1 MKKTLCLL
9 LTLVLL
15 CGCSTAEEGTQSES
29 GTTTTASSD
38 TAESSEPEFTQDD
51 FVLFAMDN
59 SSEST
64 YPVVWLGMTKDM
76 EDDNAAAYPE
86 YFEGINDISYN
97 LQPVW
102 DDEGNDTGERVEYI
116 SLISYLGSRDY
127 LETIKGI
134 RTSGL
139 YDTASKPNSTA
150 DEVIEAYGLD
160 PDNESIYLGSP
171 EDDNYTIVLY
181 FDIDNHNNVMRI
193 VSPSDTDLSNIE
205 DIQADYF
212 LKFMITDG
220 EVSGIQM
227 YRKRP
232 VDA

>member
-1 MKKTLCLL
+1 MKKALCLL
-9 LTLVLL
+9 LSLVCLS
-15 CGCSTAEEGTQSES
+15 GCTASEGGSSTQTTEESTATE
-29 GTTTTASSD
+29 
-38 TAESSEPEFTQDD
+38 TAENTEVEFTQDD
-51 FVLFAMDN
+51 FVLLAYDN
-59 SSEST
+59 DTEKT
-64 YPVVWLGMTKDM
+64 YPVIWLGMTKDLVD
-76 EDDNAAAYPE
+76 ENAADYSG

-102 DDEGNDTGERVEYI
+102 DDDGNDTGEKIEYV
-116 SLISYLGSRDY
+116 SLISYLGSREY

-139 YDTASKPNSTA
+139 YGTASKPNSTA

-160 PDNESIYLGSP
+160 PDNESIYIGDP
-171 EDDNYTIVLY
+171 EDDNYTIALY

-193 VSPSDTDLSNIE
+193 VSPSGTDLS
-205 DIQADYF
+205 DINTLHADYF
-212 LKFMITDG
+212 LKFMITQN